1 MGKLYFFAEYLLFI
15 FFDCE
20 SRLDDRQRVAEVTVA
35 EVTIADKGTYNLVN
49 TPSAQLIVTCG
60 N

>member
-1 MGKLYFFAEYLLFI
+1 MGKLYFFADTVSI

-20 SRLDDRQRVAEVTVA
+20 SQLDDCQHVAEVTVM

-49 TPSAQLIVTCG
+49 TPSAQLIVTCA